1 MRVLCLFG
9 ARWFRPRVAAA
20 VVSVRGALL
29 LPYLRRQVVRT
40 AQRMARLGLVRGS
53 SGNVSLRMGER
64 ILITASATPYMGLT
78 AKQVI
83 EIDYEG
89 ERYSGSGSPSSEWR
103 MHAAIYRARKD
114 IQAIVHTHSLFAT
127 AAAICLTELP
137 MENDE
142 GEFLFGDTIPVAKH
156 KPAGSWEL
164 ADAAVDA
171 LSDGKAVL
179 LARHGAV
186 ALGSR
191 LEEALHLAEKVEEMA
206 QLSFMSRQMRDSVA
220 GN

>member
-1 MRVLCLFG
+1 MRVLCLSR
-9 ARWFRPRVAAA
+9 ARWFSLTVATA

-29 LPYLRRQVVRT
+29 LLYPRKRVART
-40 AQRMARLGLVRGS
+40 AQRMANLGLVRGS
-53 SGNVSLRMGER
+53 SGNVSLRIGER
-64 ILITASATPYMGLT
+64 ILITASAIPYKDLT
-78 AKQVI
+78 ARQVI
-83 EIDYEG
+83 EIDYKG

-103 MHAAIYRARKD
+103 MHTAIYRARKD
-114 IQAIVHTHSLFAT
+114 IQAIVHTHSPFAT
-127 AAAICLTELP
+127 AAAISLTELS

-142 GEFLFGDTIPVAKH
+142 GKLLFGDTIPVARH

-179 LARHGAV
+179 LACHGVVAV
-186 ALGSR
+186 GSR
-191 LEEALHLAEKVEEMA
+191 LEEALALAQKIEEMA
-206 QLSFMSRQMRDSVA
+206 QLSFLSRQTRNSVA